1 MEVLRTKLQERRR
14 KRDMAIYAEYEQMM
28 SVPGQ
33 SSTEVAKRLMEKYDI
48 NSLGTIYVIRKR
60 VEKRLQEEANRWQP

>member
-1 MEVLRTKLQERRR
+1 MIMEVLRTELQERRR
-14 KRDMAIYAEYEQMM
+14 KRDMAIYSEYEQMM

-33 SSTEVAKRLMEKYDI
+33 SSTEVSKLLMRKYDI

-60 VEKRLQEEANRWQP
+60 VEKRLQEEAKL

>member
-1 MEVLRTKLQERRR
+1 MEVLRTELQERRR
-14 KRDMAIYAEYEQMM
+14 KRDMAIYSEYEQMM

-33 SSTEVAKRLMEKYDI
+33 SSTEVSKRLMRKYDI

-60 VEKRLQEEANRWQP
+60 VEKRLKEEAKL

>member
-14 KRDMAIYAEYEQMM
+14 KRDMAIYSEYEEMM
-28 SVPGQ
+28 KVPGQ
-33 SSTEVAKRLMEKYDI
+33 SSTEVAKRLMQKYDI

-60 VEKRLQEEANRWQP
+60 VAKRLQEEGKV

>member
-1 MEVLRTKLQERRR
+1 MEIFRTKLQERRL
-14 KRDMAIYAEYEQMM
+14 KRDMAIYSEYEQMM

-60 VEKRLQEEANRWQP
+60 VEKRLQEEGRR

>member
-1 MEVLRTKLQERRR
+1 MCMEVLRTELQERRR
-14 KRDMAIYAEYEQMM
+14 KRDMSIYSEYEQMM

-33 SSTEVAKRLMEKYDI
+33 SSTEVSKLLMRKYGI

-60 VEKRLQEEANRWQP
+60 VEKRLQQEAKL

>member
-1 MEVLRTKLQERRR
+1 MEVLRTELQERRR
-14 KRDMAIYAEYEQMM
+14 KRDMAIYSEYEQMM

-33 SSTEVAKRLMEKYDI
+33 SSTEVAKLLMRKYDI

-60 VEKRLQEEANRWQP
+60 VEKRLQEEARR

>member
-1 MEVLRTKLQERRR
+1 MCMEVLRTELQERRR
-14 KRDMAIYAEYEQMM
+14 KRDMAIYSEYEQMM

-33 SSTEVAKRLMEKYDI
+33 SSTEVSKLLMRKYDI

-60 VEKRLQEEANRWQP
+60 VEKRLQEEAKL

>member
-1 MEVLRTKLQERRR
+1 MIMEVFRTELQERRR
-14 KRDMAIYAEYEQMM
+14 KRDMAIYSEYEQMM

-33 SSTEVAKRLMEKYDI
+33 SSTEVSKLLMRKYDI

-60 VEKRLQEEANRWQP
+60 VEKRLQEEAKL

>member
-1 MEVLRTKLQERRR
+1 MMEVLKTPLQERRL
-14 KRDMAIYAEYEQMM
+14 KRDMAIYTDWEQMM

-33 SSTEVAKRLMEKYDI
+33 SATEVGKVLMEKYDI

-60 VEKRLQEEANRWQP
+60 VEARLKKGGAL

>member
-1 MEVLRTKLQERRR
+1 MCMEVLRTKLQERRL
-14 KRDMAIYAEYEQMM
+14 KRDMAIYSEYEQMM

-60 VEKRLQEEANRWQP
+60 VEKRLQEEGRR

>member
-14 KRDMAIYAEYEQMM
+14 KRVMAIYSEYEEMM
-28 SVPGQ
+28 KVPGQ
-33 SSTEVAKRLMEKYDI
+33 SSTEVAKRLMQKYDI

-60 VEKRLQEEANRWQP
+60 VAKRLQEEGKV

>member
-60 VEKRLQEEANRWQP
+60 VEKRLQEEANR

>member
-1 MEVLRTKLQERRR
+1 MEVLRTELQERRR
-14 KRDMAIYAEYEQMM
+14 KRDMSIYSEYEQMM

-33 SSTEVAKRLMEKYDI
+33 SSTEVSKLLMRKYDI

-60 VEKRLQEEANRWQP
+60 VEKRLQQEAKL

>member
-14 KRDMAIYAEYEQMM
+14 KRDMAIYSEYEEMM
-28 SVPGQ
+28 KVPGQ
-33 SSTEVAKRLMEKYDI
+33 SSTEVSKRLMQKYDI

-60 VEKRLQEEANRWQP
+60 VAKRLEEEAKA

>member
-14 KRDMAIYAEYEQMM
+14 KRDMAIYSEYEEMM
-28 SVPGQ
+28 KVPGQ
-33 SSTEVAKRLMEKYDI
+33 SSTEVAKRLMAKYDI

-60 VEKRLQEEANRWQP
+60 VAKRLQEELKL

>member
-1 MEVLRTKLQERRR
+1 MTMEVLRTELQERRR
-14 KRDMAIYAEYEQMM
+14 KRDMAIYSEYEQMM

-33 SSTEVAKRLMEKYDI
+33 SSTEVSKRLMRKYDI

-60 VEKRLQEEANRWQP
+60 VEKRLKEEAKL

>member
-1 MEVLRTKLQERRR
+1 MCMEVLRTELQERRS
-14 KRDMAIYAEYEQMM
+14 KRDMSIYSEYEQMM

-33 SSTEVAKRLMEKYDI
+33 SSTEVSKLLMRKYDI

-60 VEKRLQEEANRWQP
+60 VEKRLQQEAKL

>member
-1 MEVLRTKLQERRR
+1 MEVLRTKLQERRL
-14 KRDMAIYAEYEQMM
+14 KRDMAIYSEYEQMM

-60 VEKRLQEEANRWQP
+60 VEKRLQEEGKR

>member
-1 MEVLRTKLQERRR
+1 MEVLRTELQERRR
-14 KRDMAIYAEYEQMM
+14 KRDMAIYSEYEQMM

-33 SSTEVAKRLMEKYDI
+33 SSTEVSKLLMRKYDI

-60 VEKRLQEEANRWQP
+60 VEKRLQEEAKL

>member
-14 KRDMAIYAEYEQMM
+14 KRDMAIYSEYEEMM
-28 SVPGQ
+28 KVPGQ
-33 SSTEVAKRLMEKYDI
+33 SSTEVAKRLMQKYDI

-60 VEKRLQEEANRWQP
+60 VAKRLQEEGRV

>member
-1 MEVLRTKLQERRR
+1 MCMEVLRTELQERRR
-14 KRDMAIYAEYEQMM
+14 KRDMSIYSEYEQMM

-33 SSTEVAKRLMEKYDI
+33 SSTEVSKLLMRKYDI

-60 VEKRLQEEANRWQP
+60 VEKRLQQEAKL

>member
-14 KRDMAIYAEYEQMM
+14 KRDMAIYSEYEEMM
-28 SVPGQ
+28 KVPGQ
-33 SSTEVAKRLMEKYDI
+33 SSTEVSKRLMQKYDI

-60 VEKRLQEEANRWQP
+60 VAKRLQEEAKV

>member
-1 MEVLRTKLQERRR
+1 MIMEVFRTELQERRR
-14 KRDMAIYAEYEQMM
+14 KRDMAIYSEYEQMM

-33 SSTEVAKRLMEKYDI
+33 SSTEVAKRLMRKYDI

-60 VEKRLQEEANRWQP
+60 VEKRLQEEGRR